1 MDLAK
6 ISLEQVFI
14 MFIMIFLGFLLV
26 KLKLIDIQSKK
37 TLSNILVYLVVPFM
51 IVNSYITSEFNSERA
66 ANIGF
71 AFLASFILL
80 VVGIIIAFVAGIF
93 YKTDDKPVLK
103 FGLMF
108 SNAAYMGFPLI
119 EAMFGSDGL
128 IYASCFVSVFNILL
142 WTIGYMTVS
151 KNFNV
156 KEAAIAILKTPVI
169 YSLVIGLILFFTKS
183 SLPNVISKP
192 LSMIG
197 SMNTPLSMIITGMII
212 ASSNIKGVLKNK
224 YLWIETVLRL
234 ILIPLICLP
243 VVFLLKQCGMDKEVL
258 QIVFI
263 LEACPVAAI
272 TSVFAIKFN
281 YNEDLAGSCVVIT
294 TLLSII
300 TLPLFTLLITNIL

>member
-1 MDLAK
+1 MDLAR
-6 ISLEQVFI
+6 ISLEQVFV

-26 KLKLIDIQSKK
+26 KLKLIDISSKK
-37 TLSNILVYLVVPFM
+37 SLSNILVYLVVPFM
-51 IVNSYITSEFNSERA
+51 IVNSYLTTEFDESIA
-66 ANIGF
+66 ANIGY
-71 AFLASFILL
+71 AFLSSFILL
-80 VVGIIIAFVAGIF
+80 VVGIIVTFIVTIF
-93 YKTDDKPVLK
+93 FKTDDKPVLQ
-103 FGLMF
+103 FGLSF

-151 KNFNV
+151 HNFNL
-156 KEAAIAILKTPVI
+156 KDALKAILKTPVI
-169 YSLVIGLILFFTKS
+169 YSLIIGLILFFARVNV
-183 SLPNVISKP
+183 PDVISKP

-197 SMNTPLSMIITGMII
+197 SMNTPISMIITGMII

-224 YLWIETVLRL
+224 YLWLTTAIRL
-234 ILIPLICLP
+234 VFIPLICLAI
-243 VVFLLKQCGMDKEVL
+243 VYLLSLCNIDVKVL

-272 TSVFAIKFN
+272 TSIFAIKFN
-281 YNEDLAGSCVVIT
+281 YNEDLAGSCVVVS